1 MVLQALSEREAALL
15 LFKTPEGRKERA
27 RMIEADEHLHRP
39 RGRLVYHIELVGLL
53 GACALGRNAA
63 AEMMVRYLP
72 MSPYISLYTRYLPV
86 SPYISI
92 YLPIA
97 PYSSL

>member
-1 MVLQALSEREAALL
+1 MPCCVRNSTHLPVVAREGPVNEPVAAMA
-15 LFKTPEGRKERA
+15 FCRWVA
-27 RMIEADEHLHRP
+27 
-39 RGRLVYHIELVGLL
+39 
-53 GACALGRNAA
+53 RNAA

-92 YLPIA
+92 YLPVA

>member
-1 MVLQALSEREAALL
+1 
-15 LFKTPEGRKERA
+15 
-27 RMIEADEHLHRP
+27 MIEADEHLHRP
-39 RGRLVYHIELVGLL
+39 RGRLVYHVELVGLL

-63 AEMMVRYLP
+63 AEMMARHLP

>member
-72 MSPYISLYTRYLPV
+72 MSP
-86 SPYISI
+86 
-92 YLPIA
+92 
-97 PYSSL
+97 